1 MAKNISKFPFILTL
15 FIALFVAGTTLAQHN
30 HSHTHSGEKHEHKDG
45 HDHNHA
51 HDHSGH
57 NHDAHAGHDHAKGH
71 DNHAGH
77 DHSHSHHAAPCEGY
91 THATGKRPFNQAEY
105 NETVLAH
112 INDANEIHVV
122 GNFSIPLP
130 CILYS
135 KDKGVDAFL
144 SSKFHH
150 GHDSYKG
157 YVSFHG
163 NVKRPAPGSGFPQD
177 KSVPVSFN
185 MDGSKVCANGKI
197 YPLEE
202 ASALTGFTSWYDF
215 SVSKTVVAMLLASLL
230 LFFIFSRMASRY
242 KRAPGEAPKGIQAV
256 FEPLIVFLTD
266 NVIKPIIGP
275 KYIKYAPF
283 LLTLFFFIVALNLMG
298 LIPGFGFNATGNLA
312 ITLALAVITLIVY
325 LVSGNGHYWQH
336 MLWMPG
342 LPVVMKPIMA
352 VIEAFSNF
360 LIKPG
365 TLMLRLFANIT
376 GGHIVILS
384 LVGLVFL
391 FGNNGMSAGGG
402 ALGGLVATIFVLFMN
417 VLELLVAFL
426 QAFIFMTLATVY
438 IGQAVEEPH
447 HAEHH

>member
-1 MAKNISKFPFILTL
+1 MAKNISKFPFILSF
-15 FIALFVAGTTLAQHN
+15 FIALFVAGTILAQDG
-30 HSHTHSGEKHEHKDG
+30 HSNTDHKHEHKDG
-45 HDHNHA
+45 HNHDHSN
-51 HDHSGH
+51 DHSGH
-57 NHDAHAGHDHAKGH
+57 DHA
-71 DNHAGH
+71 NHSGGNH
-77 DHSHSHHAAPCEGY
+77 GHSHGKAAPCEGY
-91 THATGKRPFNQAEY
+91 EHKTGPREFDQAEY
-105 NETVLAH
+105 NENVLAH
-112 INDANEIHVV
+112 ISDANEIHVV

-135 KDKGVDAFL
+135 KDKGVDWFS

-163 NVKRPAPGSGFPQD
+163 NVKRPAPDSGFPQD
-177 KSVPVSFN
+177 ASVPVSFN
-185 MDGSKVCANGKI
+185 MDGSKVCANGKT

-215 SVSKTVVAMLLASLL
+215 SISKTVVAMLLASLL
-230 LFFIFSRMASRY
+230 LLFIFSRMAGRY

-283 LLTLFFFIVALNLMG
+283 LLTLFFFIAALNLMG

-325 LVSGNGHYWQH
+325 LVNGNKHYWQH

-352 VIEAFSNF
+352 LIEAFSNF

-402 ALGGLVATIFVLFMN
+402 ALGGVVATVFVLFMN
-417 VLELLVAFL
+417 LLELLVAFL

>member
-15 FIALFVAGTTLAQHN
+15 FIALFATSILLAQDN
-30 HSHTHSGEKHEHKDG
+30 HG
-45 HDHNHA
+45 HDHSGHN

-77 DHSHSHHAAPCEGY
+77 GHEHGHAAPCEGY
-91 THATGKRPFNQAEY
+91 VHQTGERDFNQAEY
-105 NETVLAH
+105 NETVISH

-130 CILYS
+130 CILYAT
-135 KDKGVDAFL
+135 DKGVSTFL

-150 GHDSYKG
+150 GHDSYNG

-163 NVKRPAPGSGFPQD
+163 NVKRPDHTSDFPQTG
-177 KSVPVSFN
+177 SIPVSFN
-185 MDGSKVCANGKI
+185 IDGSKVCANGKT
-197 YPLEE
+197 YDLEE

-215 SVSKTVVAMLLASLL
+215 SISKAVVAMLMASLL
-230 LFFIFSRMASRY
+230 LLLIFSRVAKRY
-242 KRAPGEAPKGIQAV
+242 KSAPGEAPKGIQAV

-266 NVIKPIIGP
+266 NVIKPIVGP
-275 KYIKYAPF
+275 KYIKYAPY
-283 LLTLFFFIVALNLMG
+283 LLTIFFFIVALNLMG
-298 LIPGFGFNATGNLA
+298 LVPGFGFNATGNLA
-312 ITLALAVITLIVY
+312 VTMALALVTLLVY
-325 LVSGNGHYWQH
+325 LFSGNKHYWEH

-342 LPVVMKPIMA
+342 LPTPMKPIMA

-384 LVGLVFL
+384 LIGLIFI
-391 FGNNGMSAGGG
+391 FGNNGQSMGGG
-402 ALGGLVATIFVLFMN
+402 ALGAVVSTIFVLFMN

-426 QAFIFMTLATVY
+426 QAFIFMTLASVY

-447 HAEHH
+447 HH

>member
-1 MAKNISKFPFILTL
+1 MAKNISKFPFILSF
-15 FIALFVAGTTLAQHN
+15 FIALFVAGTMLAQD
-30 HSHTHSGEKHEHKDG
+30 SHTHDHSGDDN
-45 HDHNHA
+45 DHA
-51 HDHSGH
+51 QHDHSGH
-57 NHDAHAGHDHAKGH
+57 NHDAHAGHDHDKSH
-71 DNHAGH
+71 GH
-77 DHSHSHHAAPCEGY
+77 DHASHSGGNHGHAHGHAAPCEGY
-91 THATGKRPFNQAEY
+91 EHKTGPRDFDQVEY
-105 NETVLAH
+105 NENVLAH

-130 CILYS
+130 CILYA
-135 KDKGVDAFL
+135 KDKGVNAFL

-150 GHDSYKG
+150 GHNSHKG

-163 NVKRPAPGSGFPQD
+163 NVKRPDSKSDFPQD
-177 KSVPVSFN
+177 ASVPVSFN
-185 MDGSKVCANGKI
+185 MDGTKVCANGKT
-197 YPLEE
+197 YDLEE
-202 ASALTGFTSWYDF
+202 ASALTGFTSWFDF
-215 SVSKTVVAMLLASLL
+215 SISKAVVAMLLASLL
-230 LFFIFSRMASRY
+230 LLFIFSRMAARY

-283 LLTLFFFIVALNLMG
+283 LLTLFFFIAALNLMG

-325 LVSGNGHYWQH
+325 LVSGNKHYWQH
-336 MLWMPG
+336 VFALPG
-342 LPVVMKPIMA
+342 LPKAMYLIITPIEM
-352 VIEAFSNF
+352 ISNF
-360 LIKPG
+360 ILKPA

-384 LVGLVFL
+384 LVGLIFL
-391 FGNNGMSAGGG
+391 FGNNGQSMGGG
-402 ALGGLVATIFVLFMN
+402 ALGGVVATVFVLFMN
-417 VLELLVAFL
+417 ILELLVAFL

-447 HAEHH
+447 HAEHY